1 MRVGVVV
8 IAKES
13 FQIRKGAKMGQN
25 AYTASFSI
33 LETDVPGLKGK
44 LVKKYVEKDFYDS
57 LEVTSRQ
64 IIDLEIDVKE
74 AYNKEYADLHLDVE
88 ILGFAEDLQPVPEE
102 TGTKPE
108 HPAEPAKP
116 ADKHKTDTGGKEEK

>member
-13 FQIRKGAKMGQN
+13 FQIRKGAKMGQD

-44 LVKKYVEKDFYDS
+44 LVKKYVEKDFYYS

-64 IIDLEIDVKE
+64 IIDLEIDIKE

-88 ILGFAEDLQPVPEE
+88 ILGFAEDLQPVPDELE
-102 TGTKPE
+102 VKPE
-108 HPAEPAKP
+108 SPAEPVNSVVK
-116 ADKHKTDTGGKEEK
+116 DKKNNGKEEK